1 MDIAGTLPWML
12 AEAMLAPGG
21 MLLPVTT
28 SLGAMIGAM
37 LRPNRRGQRRISGT
51 TSADG
56 PDAMRR
62 VLDLHSRGAL
72 RPVVGA
78 TLPFEDIKKAH
89 TLAESGHKRGS
100 VVVKI

>member
-72 RPVVGA
+72 RPLLA
-78 TLPFEDIKKAH
+78 QRSRLRTLKKLIRLPKAD
-89 TLAESGHKRGS
+89 TNA
-100 VVVKI
+100 VQWW